1 MSGLLANLPS
11 RGLLVGP
18 KQSAK
23 GKSPGVLRSIRRTP
37 HAPHYFPTND
47 TSPPKD
53 QLILTDESNRL
64 LSKFHALIK
73 EKESKSNKRS
83 MESAPGASSVRF
95 MAPHRPRRWFCNTR
109 HALMEEILIFESES
123 CFYRYPLLIYD
134 VQC

>member
-1 MSGLLANLPS
+1 MSSPLANLPS

-18 KQSAK
+18 KQSSK

-83 MESAPGASSVRF
+83 MDSAPGASSVRI
-95 MAPHRPRRWFCNTR
+95 MAPTGPPTNVFATCGYASRN
-109 HALMEEILIFESES
+109 LISLVLRAFKE
-123 CFYRYPLLIYD
+123 F
-134 VQC
+134 